1 MDQRTFQAREIREAL
16 ALVRRELGPD
26 AVILQTRRIPGPAFG
41 LLGGSLIEVT
51 AAPPTDGAPAAQSAP
66 APLKKPVDDR
76 PIRALLAGRR
86 ADRERAKEAK
96 PSVSAMIAEDPGA
109 AVAAASGSAGPAPH
123 AALRRRLLAGMV
135 PRDLCERW
143 LRELGQGGTDVAS
156 RADSEARLR
165 ATLHST
171 LGGATGIATGGRRV
185 CALVG
190 PTGVGKTT
198 TLAKIAASVNLVAG
212 KRVAL
217 VSLDDGRLGGTSALR
232 GYAKLLDVPFASV
245 PASGLPQAIAAAGDA
260 ELVLVDTAGLS
271 PAQPDAFAELGR
283 RLARAGEPVFV
294 HLCVAA
300 ATRSEELERI
310 AHLYAP
316 VNPDALL
323 VTKVDEAVAIGSVFG
338 LRVRAGLPFSF
349 VTTGPQVPDD
359 LVLANPDV
367 LVDLL
372 LGGARA

>member
-1 MDQRTFQAREIREAL
+1 MEQRTFQAREIREAL

-51 AAPPTDGAPAAQSAP
+51 AAAPIENAP
-66 APLKKPVDDR
+66 APAPAPAPKKTVDDR

-86 ADRERAKEAK
+86 ADRERAREPK
-96 PSVSAMIAEDPGA
+96 PSVSAMIADDPSV
-109 AVAAASGSAGPAPH
+109 AVAAASGAAGPAPH

-135 PRDLCERW
+135 PRDLCEKW
-143 LRELGQGGTDVAS
+143 LRELGAAANDVAA
-156 RADSEARLR
+156 RADAEARLR
-165 ATLHST
+165 AILHDA
-171 LGGATGIATGGRRV
+171 LGPASGLAPNGRRV
-185 CALVG
+185 VALVG
-190 PTGVGKTT
+190 PSGVGKTT
-198 TLAKIAASVNLVAG
+198 TLAKIAASVNLMAG
-212 KRVAL
+212 KRIAII
-217 VSLDDGRLGGTSALR
+217 SLDDGRLGGTSALR

-245 PASGLPQAIAAAGDA
+245 PAGGLPQAIAAAGDA

-271 PAQPDAFAELGR
+271 PAQPDAFGELGR
-283 RLARAGEPVFV
+283 RLARAGEPVAV

-300 ATRSEELERI
+300 ATRAEELERI

-316 VNPDALL
+316 LNPGSVLI
-323 VTKVDEAVAIGSVFG
+323 TKVDEAVAIGSVFG
-338 LRVRAGLPFSF
+338 LRARTHLPFSF

-367 LVDLL
+367 LIDLL